1 MKVESNQRGTSKYNT
16 KPADENNIKGTK
28 ENTKIATNRPTVA
41 RRIASGTYQAET
53 MTVLLGK
60 DVESQVLFYYHKTQ
74 TSSSILSLI
83 PRATACFL
91 HPTEHP
97 GRIEFSQAAAL

>member
-41 RRIASGTYQAET
+41 RRIASGDVSGRDNDCVVGQRRRKSSTI
-53 MTVLLGK
+53 LL
-60 DVESQVLFYYHKTQ
+60 
-74 TSSSILSLI
+74 
-83 PRATACFL
+83 P
-91 HPTEHP
+91 
-97 GRIEFSQAAAL
+97 